1 MLPNFMIVGAPKAG
15 TTSLYH
21 YLSQHPEVF
30 MSSPKEVNFFS
41 YEELVQ
47 QNLYY
52 NDFKV
57 DNLDK
62 YKDLFVQSKG
72 KKAIGEASVSYLFYP
87 KTPQKIKETIPD
99 VKIIILLR
107 EPISRAYSH
116 YLMDYKLGYVNLSF
130 EDVIFKKKEDNN
142 TNLFY
147 QQYIS
152 LGLYYE
158 QVKRYIDIFGKDK
171 IRIYFQDDFKNDPS
185 SIIAD
190 ICDFLGV
197 DSNYRPEISK
207 EHNVFFMSRSKIV
220 SKVYKSSFR
229 PLISSVLPQRIKEK
243 IIDILFVKKQRP
255 TMSNET
261 RKYLQGIYRDDVIN
275 LERLI
280 EVDLSSWRQ

>member
-52 NDFKV
+52 DDFKV
-57 DNLDK
+57 DNVDK
-62 YKDLFVQSKG
+62 YKKLFTHTKG
-72 KKAIGEASVSYLFYP
+72 EKAVGEASVSYLFYP

-107 EPISRAYSH
+107 EPTSRAYSH
-116 YLMDYKLGYVNLSF
+116 YLMDYKLGLVDVAF
-130 EDVIFKKKEDNN
+130 EDIVYELEEN
-142 TNLFY
+142 TKSNLFY

-197 DSNYRPEISK
+197 DSNYRPKISK
-207 EHNVFFMSRSKIV
+207 EYNVFSMPKSKIV
-220 SKVYKSSFR
+220 DKVYKSSFR

-255 TMSNET
+255 KMSNET
-261 RKYLQGIYRDDVIN
+261 RKYLQGIYRDDIIN

-280 EVDLSSWRQ
+280 EVDLSSWKK